1 MLNELLF
8 YRDSIFKAV
17 GNFLIYNFRKMPL
30 KLYGEDIVEKQGD
43 FKIGL
48 DHLRHFRRVEGEDYD
63 VGLNYLQV

>member
-48 DHLRHFRRVEGEDYD
+48 NHLQHFRRVEGEDYD